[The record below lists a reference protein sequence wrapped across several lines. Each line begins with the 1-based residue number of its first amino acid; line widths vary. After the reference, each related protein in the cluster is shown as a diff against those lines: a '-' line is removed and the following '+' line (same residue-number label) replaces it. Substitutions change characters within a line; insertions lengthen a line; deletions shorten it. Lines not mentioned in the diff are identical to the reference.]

1 MESMSYLLL
10 EAVEGV
16 VMNVKKIIIGLT
28 LSLLLGSGVT
38 VAADFDKGLKA
49 AQSGDF
55 KTALAEWMPLA
66 EQGNANAQRNLGLM
80 YDNGDGVREND
91 KTAVKWYTLAAE
103 QGLDQAQSNL
113 GLMYENGLGVQE
125 NHETAVKWYTLA
137 AEQGLDQAQSNL
149 GFMYYNGKGVTQ
161 DYKTSAKWYAL
172 AAKQGNVRGQFML
185 GVMYHYGQGVTLD
198 KTAAVKWY
206 TLAAEQGDS
215 KAKENLSILLL
226 VIGKEIFSSE
236 PDGHDCS
243 GAIDYFEKAQ
253 EVGNEEAPEYIEF
266 CKTYQRASKGEGM
279 AQYEIAMHF
288 DLGYLVSKNP
298 KTALSW
304 GMKAR
309 SNGVESADK
318 LIGEILIN
326 DLVYGSDV
334 QKLRDLSQLLND
346 ECYRDLECAFDKVW
360 KHLDISQDGN
370 LSLAEL
376 SKFQR
381 DLVQFA
387 YIEELGSD
395 VEIAD
400 AAAINL
406 TSILLLPIT
415 SSSILHSFDYNNDGT
430 LQKEEV
436 VGQTEFAKLVGVDAQ
451 SLINGVEFQAL
462 GNKLSSSMKNLRL
475 PFGLF

>member
-10 EAVEGV
+10 KAVEGV
-16 VMNVKKIIIGLT
+16 VMNVKKIIIRLT
-28 LSLLLGSGVT
+28 LSLLLGSGVA
-38 VAADFDKGLKA
+38 VATDFDKGLKA

-80 YDNGDGVREND
+80 YDNGDGVQEND

-113 GLMYENGLGVQE
+113 GLMYENGIGVQE

-161 DYKTSAKWYAL
+161 DYETSAKWYAL
-172 AAKQGNVRGQFML
+172 AAEQGN
-185 GVMYHYGQGVTLD
+185 
-198 KTAAVKWY
+198 
-206 TLAAEQGDS
+206 S

-253 EVGNEEAPEYIEF
+253 EVGNEGAPEYIEF
-266 CKTYQRASKGEGM
+266 CKTYQRASEGEGM

-334 QKLRDLSQLLND
+334 QKLRDLSQVLND

-370 LSLAEL
+370 LSIAEL

-387 YIEELGSD
+387 YIEEMGSD

-436 VGQTEFAKLVGVDAQ
+436 VGQTEFAKLVGLDAQ

>member
-1 MESMSYLLL
+1 
-10 EAVEGV
+10 
-16 VMNVKKIIIGLT
+16 MNVKKIIIRLT
-28 LSLLLGSGVT
+28 LSLLLGSGVA
-38 VAADFDKGLKA
+38 VATDFDKGLKA

-80 YDNGDGVREND
+80 YDNGDGVQEND

-113 GLMYENGLGVQE
+113 GLMYENGIGVQE

-161 DYKTSAKWYAL
+161 DYETSAKWYAL
-172 AAKQGNVRGQFML
+172 AAEQGN
-185 GVMYHYGQGVTLD
+185 
-198 KTAAVKWY
+198 
-206 TLAAEQGDS
+206 S

-253 EVGNEEAPEYIEF
+253 EVGNEGAPEYIEF
-266 CKTYQRASKGEGM
+266 CKTYQRASEGEGM

-288 DLGYLVSKNP
+288 DLGYLVSKNS

-334 QKLRDLSQLLND
+334 QKLRDLSQVLND

-370 LSLAEL
+370 LSIAEL

-387 YIEELGSD
+387 YIEEMGSD

-436 VGQTEFAKLVGVDAQ
+436 VGQTEFAKLVGLDAQ

>member
-1 MESMSYLLL
+1 
-10 EAVEGV
+10 
-16 VMNVKKIIIGLT
+16 MNVKKIIIRLT
-28 LSLLLGSGVT
+28 LSLLLGSGVA
-38 VAADFDKGLKA
+38 VATDFDKGLKA

-80 YDNGDGVREND
+80 YDNGDGVQEND

-113 GLMYENGLGVQE
+113 GLMYENGIGVQE

-161 DYKTSAKWYAL
+161 DYETSAKWYAL
-172 AAKQGNVRGQFML
+172 AAEQGN
-185 GVMYHYGQGVTLD
+185 
-198 KTAAVKWY
+198 
-206 TLAAEQGDS
+206 S

-253 EVGNEEAPEYIEF
+253 EVGNEGAPEYIEF
-266 CKTYQRASKGEGM
+266 CKTYQRASEGEGM

-288 DLGYLVSKNP
+288 DLGYLVSKNS

-334 QKLRDLSQLLND
+334 QKLRDLSQVLND

-370 LSLAEL
+370 LSIAEL

-387 YIEELGSD
+387 YIEEMGSD

-436 VGQTEFAKLVGVDAQ
+436 VGQTEFAKLVGLDAQ
-451 SLINGVEFQAL
+451 SLINGVEFEAL

>member
-10 EAVEGV
+10 KAVEGV
-16 VMNVKKIIIGLT
+16 VMNVKKIIIRLT
-28 LSLLLGSGVT
+28 LSLLLGSGVA
-38 VAADFDKGLKA
+38 VATDFDKGLKA

-80 YDNGDGVREND
+80 YDNGDGVQEND

-113 GLMYENGLGVQE
+113 G
-125 NHETAVKWYTLA
+125 
-137 AEQGLDQAQSNL
+137 
-149 GFMYYNGKGVTQ
+149 FMYYIGKGVTQ
-161 DYKTSAKWYAL
+161 DYETSAKWYAL
-172 AAKQGNVRGQFML
+172 AAEQGN
-185 GVMYHYGQGVTLD
+185 
-198 KTAAVKWY
+198 
-206 TLAAEQGDS
+206 S

-253 EVGNEEAPEYIEF
+253 EVGNEGAPEYIEF
-266 CKTYQRASKGEGM
+266 CKTYQRASEGEGM

-334 QKLRDLSQLLND
+334 QKLRDLSQVLND

-370 LSLAEL
+370 LSIAEL

-387 YIEELGSD
+387 YIKEMGSD

-436 VGQTEFAKLVGVDAQ
+436 VGQTEFAKLVGLDAQ

>member
-1 MESMSYLLL
+1 
-10 EAVEGV
+10 
-16 VMNVKKIIIGLT
+16 MNVKKIIIRLT
-28 LSLLLGSGVT
+28 LSLLLGSGVA
-38 VAADFDKGLKA
+38 VATDFDKGLKA

-80 YDNGDGVREND
+80 YDNGDGVQEND

-113 GLMYENGLGVQE
+113 GLMYENGIGVQE

-149 GFMYYNGKGVTQ
+149 GFMYYIGKGVTQ
-161 DYKTSAKWYAL
+161 DYETSAKWYAL
-172 AAKQGNVRGQFML
+172 AAEQGN
-185 GVMYHYGQGVTLD
+185 
-198 KTAAVKWY
+198 
-206 TLAAEQGDS
+206 S

-253 EVGNEEAPEYIEF
+253 EVGNEGAPEYIEF
-266 CKTYQRASKGEGM
+266 CKTYQRASEGEGM

-288 DLGYLVSKNP
+288 DLGYLVSKNS

-334 QKLRDLSQLLND
+334 QKLRDLSQVLND

-370 LSLAEL
+370 LSIAEL

-387 YIEELGSD
+387 YIEEMGSD

-436 VGQTEFAKLVGVDAQ
+436 VGQTEFAKLVGLDAQ

>member
-1 MESMSYLLL
+1 MSYLLL
-10 EAVEGV
+10 KAVEGV
-16 VMNVKKIIIGLT
+16 VMNVKKIIIRLT
-28 LSLLLGSGVT
+28 LSLLLGSGVA
-38 VAADFDKGLKA
+38 VATDFDKGLKA

-80 YDNGDGVREND
+80 YDNGDGVQEND

-113 GLMYENGLGVQE
+113 GLMYENGIGVQE

-149 GFMYYNGKGVTQ
+149 GFMYYIGKGVTQ
-161 DYKTSAKWYAL
+161 DYETSAKWYAL
-172 AAKQGNVRGQFML
+172 AAEQGN
-185 GVMYHYGQGVTLD
+185 
-198 KTAAVKWY
+198 
-206 TLAAEQGDS
+206 S

-253 EVGNEEAPEYIEF
+253 EVGNEGAPEYIEF
-266 CKTYQRASKGEGM
+266 CKTYQRASEGEGM

-334 QKLRDLSQLLND
+334 QKLRDLSQVLND

-370 LSLAEL
+370 LSIAEL

-387 YIEELGSD
+387 YIKEMGSD

-436 VGQTEFAKLVGVDAQ
+436 VGQTEFAKLVGLDAQ

>member
-1 MESMSYLLL
+1 MSYLLL
-10 EAVEGV
+10 KAVEGV
-16 VMNVKKIIIGLT
+16 VMNVKKIIIRLT
-28 LSLLLGSGVT
+28 LSLLLGSGVA
-38 VAADFDKGLKA
+38 VATDFDKGLKA

-80 YDNGDGVREND
+80 YDNGDGVQEND

-113 GLMYENGLGVQE
+113 GLMYENGIGVQE

-161 DYKTSAKWYAL
+161 DYETSAKWYAL
-172 AAKQGNVRGQFML
+172 AAEQGN
-185 GVMYHYGQGVTLD
+185 
-198 KTAAVKWY
+198 
-206 TLAAEQGDS
+206 S

-253 EVGNEEAPEYIEF
+253 EVGNEGAPEYIEF
-266 CKTYQRASKGEGM
+266 CKTYQRASEGEGM

-288 DLGYLVSKNP
+288 DLGYLVSKNS

-334 QKLRDLSQLLND
+334 QKLRDLSQVLND

-370 LSLAEL
+370 LSIAEL

-387 YIEELGSD
+387 YIEEMGSD

-436 VGQTEFAKLVGVDAQ
+436 VGQTEFAKLVGLDAQ

>member
-1 MESMSYLLL
+1 
-10 EAVEGV
+10 
-16 VMNVKKIIIGLT
+16 MNVKKIIIRLT
-28 LSLLLGSGVT
+28 LSLLLGSGVA
-38 VAADFDKGLKA
+38 VATDFDKGLKA

-80 YDNGDGVREND
+80 YDNGDGVQEND
-91 KTAVKWYTLAAE
+91 K
-103 QGLDQAQSNL
+103 
-113 GLMYENGLGVQE
+113 
-125 NHETAVKWYTLA
+125 TAVKWYTLA

-161 DYKTSAKWYAL
+161 DYETSAKWYAL
-172 AAKQGNVRGQFML
+172 AAEQGN
-185 GVMYHYGQGVTLD
+185 
-198 KTAAVKWY
+198 
-206 TLAAEQGDS
+206 S

-253 EVGNEEAPEYIEF
+253 EVGNEGAPEYIEF
-266 CKTYQRASKGEGM
+266 CKTYQRASEGEGM

-288 DLGYLVSKNP
+288 DLGYLVSKNS

-334 QKLRDLSQLLND
+334 QKLRDLSQVLND

-370 LSLAEL
+370 LSIAEL

-387 YIEELGSD
+387 YIEEMGSD

-436 VGQTEFAKLVGVDAQ
+436 VGQTEFAKLVGLDAQ
-451 SLINGVEFQAL
+451 SLINGVEFEAL

>member
-10 EAVEGV
+10 KAVEGV
-16 VMNVKKIIIGLT
+16 VMNVKKIIIRLI
-28 LSLLLGSGVT
+28 LSLLLGSGVA
-38 VAADFDKGLKA
+38 VATDFDKGLKA

-80 YDNGDGVREND
+80 YDNGDGVQEND

-113 GLMYENGLGVQE
+113 GLMYENGIGVQE

-149 GFMYYNGKGVTQ
+149 GFMYYIGKGVTQ
-161 DYKTSAKWYAL
+161 DYETSAKWYAL
-172 AAKQGNVRGQFML
+172 AAEQGN
-185 GVMYHYGQGVTLD
+185 
-198 KTAAVKWY
+198 
-206 TLAAEQGDS
+206 S

-253 EVGNEEAPEYIEF
+253 EVGNEGAPEYIEF
-266 CKTYQRASKGEGM
+266 CKTYQRASEGEGM

-334 QKLRDLSQLLND
+334 QKLRDLSQVLND

-370 LSLAEL
+370 LSIAEL

-387 YIEELGSD
+387 YIKEMGSD
-395 VEIAD
+395 VEMAD

-436 VGQTEFAKLVGVDAQ
+436 VGQTEFAKLVGLDAQ

>member
-1 MESMSYLLL
+1 
-10 EAVEGV
+10 
-16 VMNVKKIIIGLT
+16 MNVKKIIIRLT
-28 LSLLLGSGVT
+28 LSLLLGSGVA
-38 VAADFDKGLKA
+38 VATDFDKGLKA

-80 YDNGDGVREND
+80 YDNGDGVQEND

-113 GLMYENGLGVQE
+113 GLMYENGIGVQE
-125 NHETAVKWYTLA
+125 NHEIAVKWYTLA

-161 DYKTSAKWYAL
+161 DYETSAKWYAL
-172 AAKQGNVRGQFML
+172 AAEQGN
-185 GVMYHYGQGVTLD
+185 
-198 KTAAVKWY
+198 
-206 TLAAEQGDS
+206 S

-253 EVGNEEAPEYIEF
+253 EVGNEGAPEYIEF
-266 CKTYQRASKGEGM
+266 CKTYQRASEGEGM

-288 DLGYLVSKNP
+288 DLGYLVSKNS

-334 QKLRDLSQLLND
+334 QKLRDLSQVLND

-370 LSLAEL
+370 LSIAEL

-387 YIEELGSD
+387 YIEEMGSD
-395 VEIAD
+395 AEIAN

-436 VGQTEFAKLVGVDAQ
+436 VGQTEFAKLVGLDAQ
-451 SLINGVEFQAL
+451 SLINGVEFEAL

>member
-1 MESMSYLLL
+1 MSYLLL
-10 EAVEGV
+10 KAVEGV
-16 VMNVKKIIIGLT
+16 VMNVKKIIIRLI
-28 LSLLLGSGVT
+28 LSLLLGSGVA
-38 VAADFDKGLKA
+38 VATDFDKGLKA

-80 YDNGDGVREND
+80 YDNGDGVQEND

-113 GLMYENGLGVQE
+113 GLMYENGIGVQE

-149 GFMYYNGKGVTQ
+149 GFMYYIGKGVTQ
-161 DYKTSAKWYAL
+161 DYETSAKWYAL
-172 AAKQGNVRGQFML
+172 AAEQGN
-185 GVMYHYGQGVTLD
+185 
-198 KTAAVKWY
+198 
-206 TLAAEQGDS
+206 S

-253 EVGNEEAPEYIEF
+253 EVGNEGAPEYIEF
-266 CKTYQRASKGEGM
+266 CKTYQRASEGEGM

-334 QKLRDLSQLLND
+334 QKLRDLSQVLND

-370 LSLAEL
+370 LSIAEL

-387 YIEELGSD
+387 YIKEMGSD

-436 VGQTEFAKLVGVDAQ
+436 VGQTEFAKLVGLDAQ

>member
-1 MESMSYLLL
+1 
-10 EAVEGV
+10 
-16 VMNVKKIIIGLT
+16 MNVKKIIIRLT
-28 LSLLLGSGVT
+28 LSLLLGSGVA
-38 VAADFDKGLKA
+38 VATDFDKGLKA

-80 YDNGDGVREND
+80 YDNGDGVQEND

-113 GLMYENGLGVQE
+113 GLMYENGIGVQE

-149 GFMYYNGKGVTQ
+149 GFMYYIGKGVTQ
-161 DYKTSAKWYAL
+161 DYETSAKWYAL
-172 AAKQGNVRGQFML
+172 AAEQGN
-185 GVMYHYGQGVTLD
+185 
-198 KTAAVKWY
+198 
-206 TLAAEQGDS
+206 S

-253 EVGNEEAPEYIEF
+253 EVGNEGAPEYIEF
-266 CKTYQRASKGEGM
+266 CKTYQRASEGEGM

-288 DLGYLVSKNP
+288 DLGYLVSKNS

-334 QKLRDLSQLLND
+334 QKLRDLSQVLND

-370 LSLAEL
+370 LSIAEL

-387 YIEELGSD
+387 YIEEMGSD

-436 VGQTEFAKLVGVDAQ
+436 VGQTEFAKLVGLDAQ
-451 SLINGVEFQAL
+451 SLINGVEFEAL

>member
-1 MESMSYLLL
+1 
-10 EAVEGV
+10 
-16 VMNVKKIIIGLT
+16 MNVKKIIIRLT
-28 LSLLLGSGVT
+28 LSLLLGSGVA
-38 VAADFDKGLKA
+38 VATDFDKGLKA

-80 YDNGDGVREND
+80 YDNGDGVQEND

-113 GLMYENGLGVQE
+113 GLMYENGIGVQE
-125 NHETAVKWYTLA
+125 NHEIAVKWYTLA

-161 DYKTSAKWYAL
+161 DYETSAKWYAL
-172 AAKQGNVRGQFML
+172 AAEQGN
-185 GVMYHYGQGVTLD
+185 
-198 KTAAVKWY
+198 
-206 TLAAEQGDS
+206 S

-253 EVGNEEAPEYIEF
+253 EVGNEGAPEYIEF
-266 CKTYQRASKGEGM
+266 CKTYQRASEGEGM

-288 DLGYLVSKNP
+288 DLGYLVSKNS

-334 QKLRDLSQLLND
+334 QKLRDLSQVLND

-370 LSLAEL
+370 LSIAEL

-387 YIEELGSD
+387 YIEEMGSNQQ
-395 VEIAD
+395 I
-400 AAAINL
+400 
-406 TSILLLPIT
+406 S
-415 SSSILHSFDYNNDGT
+415 
-430 LQKEEV
+430 
-436 VGQTEFAKLVGVDAQ
+436 
-451 SLINGVEFQAL
+451 
-462 GNKLSSSMKNLRL
+462 
-475 PFGLF
+475 

>member
-1 MESMSYLLL
+1 
-10 EAVEGV
+10 
-16 VMNVKKIIIGLT
+16 MNVKKIIIRLT
-28 LSLLLGSGVT
+28 LSLLLGSGVA
-38 VAADFDKGLKA
+38 VATDFDKGLKA

-80 YDNGDGVREND
+80 YDNGDGVQEND

-113 GLMYENGLGVQE
+113 GLMYENGIGVQE
-125 NHETAVKWYTLA
+125 NHEIAVKWYTLA

-161 DYKTSAKWYAL
+161 DYETSAKWYAL
-172 AAKQGNVRGQFML
+172 AAEQGN
-185 GVMYHYGQGVTLD
+185 
-198 KTAAVKWY
+198 
-206 TLAAEQGDS
+206 S

-288 DLGYLVSKNP
+288 DLGYLVSKNS

-334 QKLRDLSQLLND
+334 QKLRDLSQVLND

-370 LSLAEL
+370 LSIAEL

-387 YIEELGSD
+387 YIEEMGSD

-436 VGQTEFAKLVGVDAQ
+436 VGQTEFAKLVGLDAQ
-451 SLINGVEFQAL
+451 SLINGVEFEAL

>member
-1 MESMSYLLL
+1 
-10 EAVEGV
+10 
-16 VMNVKKIIIGLT
+16 MNVKKIIIRLT
-28 LSLLLGSGVT
+28 LSLLLGSGVA
-38 VAADFDKGLKA
+38 VATDFDKGLKA

-80 YDNGDGVREND
+80 YDNGDGVQEND
-91 KTAVKWYTLAAE
+91 K
-103 QGLDQAQSNL
+103 
-113 GLMYENGLGVQE
+113 
-125 NHETAVKWYTLA
+125 TAVKWYTLA

-161 DYKTSAKWYAL
+161 DYETSAKWYAL
-172 AAKQGNVRGQFML
+172 AAEQGN
-185 GVMYHYGQGVTLD
+185 
-198 KTAAVKWY
+198 
-206 TLAAEQGDS
+206 S

-253 EVGNEEAPEYIEF
+253 EVGNEGAPEYIEF
-266 CKTYQRASKGEGM
+266 CKTYQRASEGEGM
-279 AQYEIAMHF
+279 AQYEIAMYF
-288 DLGYLVSKNP
+288 DLGYLVSKNS

-334 QKLRDLSQLLND
+334 QKLRDLSQVLND

-370 LSLAEL
+370 LSIAEL

-387 YIEELGSD
+387 YIEEMGSD

-436 VGQTEFAKLVGVDAQ
+436 VGQTEFAKLVGLDAQ
-451 SLINGVEFQAL
+451 SLINGVEFEAL

>member
-10 EAVEGV
+10 KAVEGV
-16 VMNVKKIIIGLT
+16 VMNVKKIIIRLI
-28 LSLLLGSGVT
+28 LSLLLGSGVA
-38 VAADFDKGLKA
+38 VATDFDKGLKA

-80 YDNGDGVREND
+80 YDNGDGVQEND

-113 GLMYENGLGVQE
+113 GLMYENGIGVQE

-149 GFMYYNGKGVTQ
+149 GFMYYIGKGVTQ
-161 DYKTSAKWYAL
+161 DYETSAKWYAL
-172 AAKQGNVRGQFML
+172 AAEQGN
-185 GVMYHYGQGVTLD
+185 
-198 KTAAVKWY
+198 
-206 TLAAEQGDS
+206 S

-253 EVGNEEAPEYIEF
+253 EVGNEGAPEYIEF
-266 CKTYQRASKGEGM
+266 CKTYQRASEGEGM

-334 QKLRDLSQLLND
+334 QKLRDLSQVLND

-370 LSLAEL
+370 LSIAEL

-387 YIEELGSD
+387 YIKEMGSD

-436 VGQTEFAKLVGVDAQ
+436 VGQTEFAKLVGLDAQ

>member
-10 EAVEGV
+10 KAVEGV
-16 VMNVKKIIIGLT
+16 VMNVKKIIIRLT
-28 LSLLLGSGVT
+28 LSLLLGSGVA
-38 VAADFDKGLKA
+38 VATDFDKGLKA

-80 YDNGDGVREND
+80 YDNGDGVQEND

-113 GLMYENGLGVQE
+113 GLMYENGIGVQE

-161 DYKTSAKWYAL
+161 DYETSAKWYAL
-172 AAKQGNVRGQFML
+172 AAEQGN
-185 GVMYHYGQGVTLD
+185 
-198 KTAAVKWY
+198 
-206 TLAAEQGDS
+206 S

-253 EVGNEEAPEYIEF
+253 EVGNEGAPEYIEF
-266 CKTYQRASKGEGM
+266 CKTYQRASEGEGM

-334 QKLRDLSQLLND
+334 QKLRDLSQVLND

-370 LSLAEL
+370 LSIAEL

-387 YIEELGSD
+387 YIEEMGSD

-436 VGQTEFAKLVGVDAQ
+436 VGQTEFAKLVGLDAQ
-451 SLINGVEFQAL
+451 SLINGVEFEAL

>member
-1 MESMSYLLL
+1 
-10 EAVEGV
+10 
-16 VMNVKKIIIGLT
+16 MNVKKIIIRLT
-28 LSLLLGSGVT
+28 LSLLLGSGVA
-38 VAADFDKGLKA
+38 VATDFDKGLKA

-80 YDNGDGVREND
+80 YDNGDGVQEND
-91 KTAVKWYTLAAE
+91 K
-103 QGLDQAQSNL
+103 
-113 GLMYENGLGVQE
+113 
-125 NHETAVKWYTLA
+125 TAVKWYTLA

-161 DYKTSAKWYAL
+161 DYETSAKWYAL
-172 AAKQGNVRGQFML
+172 AAEQGN
-185 GVMYHYGQGVTLD
+185 
-198 KTAAVKWY
+198 
-206 TLAAEQGDS
+206 S

-253 EVGNEEAPEYIEF
+253 EVGNEGAPEYIEF
-266 CKTYQRASKGEGM
+266 CKTYQRASEGEGM

-288 DLGYLVSKNP
+288 DLGYLVSKNS

-334 QKLRDLSQLLND
+334 QKLRDLSQVLND

-370 LSLAEL
+370 LSIAEL

-387 YIEELGSD
+387 YIEEMGSD
-395 VEIAD
+395 AEIAN

-436 VGQTEFAKLVGVDAQ
+436 VGQTEFAKLVGLDAQ
-451 SLINGVEFQAL
+451 SLINGVEFEAL

>member
-1 MESMSYLLL
+1 MSYLLL
-10 EAVEGV
+10 KAVEGV
-16 VMNVKKIIIGLT
+16 VMNVKKIIIRLT
-28 LSLLLGSGVT
+28 LSLLLGSGVA
-38 VAADFDKGLKA
+38 VATDFDKGLKA

-80 YDNGDGVREND
+80 YDNGDGVQEND

-113 GLMYENGLGVQE
+113 GLMYENGIGVQE

-137 AEQGLDQAQSNL
+137 AQQGLDQAQSNL
-149 GFMYYNGKGVTQ
+149 GFMYYIGKGVTQ
-161 DYKTSAKWYAL
+161 DYETSAKWYAL
-172 AAKQGNVRGQFML
+172 AAEQGN
-185 GVMYHYGQGVTLD
+185 
-198 KTAAVKWY
+198 
-206 TLAAEQGDS
+206 S

-253 EVGNEEAPEYIEF
+253 EVGNEGAPEYIEF
-266 CKTYQRASKGEGM
+266 CKTYQRASEGEGM

-334 QKLRDLSQLLND
+334 QKLRDLSQVLND

-370 LSLAEL
+370 LSIAEL

-387 YIEELGSD
+387 YIKEMGSD

-436 VGQTEFAKLVGVDAQ
+436 VGQTEFAKLVGLDAQ

>member
-1 MESMSYLLL
+1 
-10 EAVEGV
+10 
-16 VMNVKKIIIGLT
+16 MNVKKIIIRLT
-28 LSLLLGSGVT
+28 LSLLLGSGVA
-38 VAADFDKGLKA
+38 VATDFDKGLKA

-80 YDNGDGVREND
+80 YDNGDGVQEND

-113 GLMYENGLGVQE
+113 GLMYENGIGVQE
-125 NHETAVKWYTLA
+125 NHEIAVKWYTLA

-161 DYKTSAKWYAL
+161 DYETSAKWYAL
-172 AAKQGNVRGQFML
+172 AAEQGN
-185 GVMYHYGQGVTLD
+185 
-198 KTAAVKWY
+198 
-206 TLAAEQGDS
+206 S

-253 EVGNEEAPEYIEF
+253 EVGNEGAPEYIEF
-266 CKTYQRASKGEGM
+266 CKTYQRASEGEGM

-288 DLGYLVSKNP
+288 DLGYLVSKNS

-334 QKLRDLSQLLND
+334 QKLRDLSQVLND

-370 LSLAEL
+370 LSIAEL

-387 YIEELGSD
+387 YIEEMGSD

-436 VGQTEFAKLVGVDAQ
+436 VGQTEFAKLVGLDAQ
-451 SLINGVEFQAL
+451 SLINGVEFEAL

>member
-10 EAVEGV
+10 KAVEGV
-16 VMNVKKIIIGLT
+16 VMNVKKIIIRLT
-28 LSLLLGSGVT
+28 LSLLLGSGVA
-38 VAADFDKGLKA
+38 VATDFDKGLKA

-80 YDNGDGVREND
+80 YDNGDGVQEND

-113 GLMYENGLGVQE
+113 GLMYENGIGVQE

-137 AEQGLDQAQSNL
+137 AQQGLDQAQSNL
-149 GFMYYNGKGVTQ
+149 GFMYYIGKGVTQ
-161 DYKTSAKWYAL
+161 DYETSAKWYAL
-172 AAKQGNVRGQFML
+172 AAEQGN
-185 GVMYHYGQGVTLD
+185 
-198 KTAAVKWY
+198 
-206 TLAAEQGDS
+206 S

-253 EVGNEEAPEYIEF
+253 EVGNEGAPEYIEF
-266 CKTYQRASKGEGM
+266 CKTYQRASEGEGM

-334 QKLRDLSQLLND
+334 QKLRDLSQVLND

-370 LSLAEL
+370 LSIAEL

-387 YIEELGSD
+387 YIKEMGSD

-436 VGQTEFAKLVGVDAQ
+436 VGQTEFAKLVGLDAQ

>member
-1 MESMSYLLL
+1 
-10 EAVEGV
+10 
-16 VMNVKKIIIGLT
+16 MNVKKIIIRLT
-28 LSLLLGSGVT
+28 LSLLLGSGVA
-38 VAADFDKGLKA
+38 VATDFDKGLKA

-80 YDNGDGVREND
+80 YDNGDGVQEND

-113 GLMYENGLGVQE
+113 GLMYENGIGVQE

-137 AEQGLDQAQSNL
+137 AQQGLDQAQSNL
-149 GFMYYNGKGVTQ
+149 GFMYYIGKGVTQ
-161 DYKTSAKWYAL
+161 DYETSAKWYAL
-172 AAKQGNVRGQFML
+172 AAEQGN
-185 GVMYHYGQGVTLD
+185 
-198 KTAAVKWY
+198 
-206 TLAAEQGDS
+206 S

-253 EVGNEEAPEYIEF
+253 EVGNEGAPEYIEF
-266 CKTYQRASKGEGM
+266 CKTYQRASEGEGM

-334 QKLRDLSQLLND
+334 QKLRDLSQVLND

-370 LSLAEL
+370 LSIAEL

-387 YIEELGSD
+387 YIEEMGSD

-436 VGQTEFAKLVGVDAQ
+436 VGQTEFAKLVGLDAQ
-451 SLINGVEFQAL
+451 SLINGVEFEAL

>member
-10 EAVEGV
+10 KAVEGV
-16 VMNVKKIIIGLT
+16 VMNVKKIIIRLT
-28 LSLLLGSGVT
+28 LSLLLGSGVA
-38 VAADFDKGLKA
+38 VATDFDKGLKA

-80 YDNGDGVREND
+80 YDNGDGVQEND

-113 GLMYENGLGVQE
+113 GLMYENGIGVQE

-149 GFMYYNGKGVTQ
+149 GFMYYIGKGVTQ
-161 DYKTSAKWYAL
+161 DYETSAKWYAL
-172 AAKQGNVRGQFML
+172 AAEQGN
-185 GVMYHYGQGVTLD
+185 
-198 KTAAVKWY
+198 
-206 TLAAEQGDS
+206 S

-253 EVGNEEAPEYIEF
+253 EVGNEGAPEYIEF
-266 CKTYQRASKGEGM
+266 CKTYQRASEGEGM

-334 QKLRDLSQLLND
+334 QKLRDLSQVLND

-370 LSLAEL
+370 LSIAEL

-387 YIEELGSD
+387 YIEEMGSD

-436 VGQTEFAKLVGVDAQ
+436 VGQTEFAKLVGLDAQ
-451 SLINGVEFQAL
+451 SLINGVEFEAL